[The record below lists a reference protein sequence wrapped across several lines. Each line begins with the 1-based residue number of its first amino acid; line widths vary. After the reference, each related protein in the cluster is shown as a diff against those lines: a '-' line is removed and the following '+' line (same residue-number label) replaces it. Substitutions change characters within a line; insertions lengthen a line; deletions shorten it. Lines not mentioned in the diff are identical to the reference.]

1 LGGLVDELVGDV
13 RVGELADVLA
23 DEERTHDEL
32 DGLLVYLESCSP

>member
-1 LGGLVDELVGDV
+1 MDELVGDV
-13 RVGELADVLA
+13 PVDELADVLVGVLE